1 MDEKCAPSKKFKDG
15 SCFSLKSLQIIA
27 ENYNKSAKEKI
38 SISDNKEKLV
48 ETLEKKLQDKCNDQ
62 TCWLRL
68 DFVKAIE
75 NPEILEN
82 TFRPQGPEKKYEW
95 LSTTDINDVVSQY
108 QEKHKNFL
116 FLGAVPA
123 DFEELPVLGIGDLNF
138 NELEKEGKTK
148 IGMVINLDEH
158 DKGGSHWV
166 GLFANL
172 KEGQIYYFDSFAKK
186 PYKKTRKFINK
197 IVKHIYKNKY
207 HKNIQINNVI
217 QKLKNI
223 EKFDND
229 DNKTGGSDPVI
240 ENLNKLN
247 IRYNT
252 KQHQFNNSECGVY
265 SINFVVRLVGGESF
279 EDITNN
285 ITKDDKMNECRKTY
299 FRNVN

>member
-15 SCFSLKSLQIIA
+15 SCFTLKSLQLIA
-27 ENYNKSAKEKI
+27 ENYNKQAKEKI
-38 SISDNKEKLV
+38 EISNDKQKLV
-48 ETLEKKLQDKCNDQ
+48 DILEKKLQDKCNEQ

-68 DFVKAIE
+68 DFVKAIQ
-75 NPEILEN
+75 NPDILEN
-82 TFRPQGPEKKYEW
+82 TFRPEGPEKKFEW
-95 LSTTDINDVVSQY
+95 LSTTDINEVVSQY

-123 DFEELPVLGIGDLNF
+123 DFEELGVLGIADLKF
-138 NELEKEGKTK
+138 DDLEKEGKTK

-166 GLFANL
+166 ALYTNL

-197 IVKHIYKNKY
+197 VVKYIYRNKY
-207 HKNIQINNVI
+207 NKNIKINNVLK
-217 QKLKNI
+217 KLKNI
-223 EKFDND
+223 ENFDNSS
-229 DNKTGGSDPVI
+229 NIIK
-240 ENLNKLN
+240 NLNKLD
-247 IRYNT
+247 IKYNT
-252 KQHQFNNSECGVY
+252 IQHQFDNSECGVY
-265 SINFVVRLVGGESF
+265 SINFIVRLVGGESF

-285 ITKDDKMNECRKTY
+285 ITKDDKMNECRKSY

>member
-27 ENYNKSAKEKI
+27 ENYNKQSKEKI
-38 SISDNKEKLV
+38 EISDDKEKLV
-48 ETLEKKLQDKCNDQ
+48 DSLEKKLKDKCNEQ

-82 TFRPQGPEKKYEW
+82 TFRPIGPEKKFEW
-95 LSTTDINDVVSQY
+95 LSTTDINDVVAQY
-108 QEKHKNFL
+108 QAKYKDFL

-123 DFEELPVLGIGDLNF
+123 DFEELPVLGISDLNF
-138 NELEKEGKTK
+138 DDLEKEGKTK

-166 GLFANL
+166 ALFTNL
-172 KEGQIYYFDSFAKK
+172 KEGQVYYFDSFAKK
-186 PYKKTRKFINK
+186 PYKRTRKFINK

-207 HKNIQINNVI
+207 HKSIKINNVI
-217 QKLKNI
+217 DKLKNI
-223 EKFDND
+223 ENFDNA
-229 DNKTGGSDPVI
+229 NKTGGSDPVI
-240 ENLNKLN
+240 KNLNKLD
-247 IRYNT
+247 IKYNT
-252 KQHQFNNSECGVY
+252 LQHQFNNSECGVY
-265 SINFVVRLVGGESF
+265 SINFIVRLVGGESF
-279 EDITNN
+279 EDITQN
-285 ITKDDKMNECRKTY
+285 ITKDDKMNECRKSY

>member
-15 SCFSLKSLQIIA
+15 SCFTLKSLQIIA
-27 ENYNKSAKEKI
+27 ENYNKNAKEKI
-38 SISDNKEKLV
+38 TISDDKQKLV
-48 ETLEKKLQDKCNDQ
+48 NTLEKKLGDKCNEQ

-123 DFEELPVLGIGDLNF
+123 DFEELPVLGIADLDF

-172 KEGQIYYFDSFAKK
+172 KEGQVYYFDSFGKK

-207 HKNIQINNVI
+207 SKKIHINKVI
-217 QKLKNI
+217 HKLKNI
-223 EKFDND
+223 ENL
-229 DNKTGGSDPVI
+229 GGGDSEI
-240 ENLNKLN
+240 KNLNKLD
-247 IRYNT
+247 IKYNT

-285 ITKDDKMNECRKTY
+285 ITNDEKMNGCRKSY

>member
-15 SCFSLKSLQIIA
+15 SCFSLKSLQLIA
-27 ENYNKSAKEKI
+27 ENYNKQAKEKI
-38 SISDNKEKLV
+38 EISENKEKLV
-48 ETLEKKLQDKCNDQ
+48 NALETKLKDKCNEQ

-68 DFVKAIE
+68 DFVKAIQ
-75 NPEILEN
+75 NPDILEN
-82 TFRPQGPEKKYEW
+82 TFRPEGPEKKYEW

-123 DFEELPVLGIGDLNF
+123 DFEELPVLGIHDLDF
-138 NELEKEGKTK
+138 KELEKEGKTK

-172 KEGQIYYFDSFAKK
+172 KEGQVYYFDSFAKK

-197 IVKHIYKNKY
+197 IVKHIYRNKY
-207 HKNIQINNVI
+207 QKDIKINNVI
-217 QKLKNI
+217 HKLKNI
-223 EKFDND
+223 ENFEND
-229 DNKTGGSDPVI
+229 KTGGSDPVI
-240 ENLNKLN
+240 KNLNKLD
-247 IRYNT
+247 IKYNT
-252 KQHQFNNSECGVY
+252 IQHQFNNSECGVY

-285 ITKDDKMNECRKTY
+285 ITNDEKMNGCRKAY